1 MPEKP
6 SDMPPVTAALVIIG
20 NEVLSGRTQDANLQF
35 LAEGLNTV
43 GIRLREARVIPDDE
57 ERIVEAINE
66 LRAAYDYVFTTG
78 GIGPTH
84 DDITSAAIAKAFGR
98 AQGRNAEAEAVLRE
112 HYRPDEVTEA
122 RLTMAD
128 MPEGVSLIDNPV
140 SRAPGFRIENVFVLP
155 GVPRIMQAMFDG
167 FKHDLAGGDPV
178 ISRTITVFLPE
189 GVMAEPL
196 GRLQNRHPDA
206 EIGSYPFV
214 RQGKF
219 GTSLVI
225 RSTDAAVIN
234 RVAEE
239 LRRIILDKGGEPME
253 D

>member
-1 MPEKP
+1 MSEKLT
-6 SDMPPVTAALVIIG
+6 VTAALVIIG
-20 NEVLSGRTQDANLQF
+20 NEVLSGRTQDANVRF
-35 LAEGLNTV
+35 LAVGLNRV
-43 GIRLREARVIPDDE
+43 GVRLMEARVIADAE
-57 ERIVEAINE
+57 NEIVEAINA
-66 LRAAYDYVFTTG
+66 LRAKFDYVFTTG

-84 DDITSAAIAKAFGR
+84 DDITSAAVAKALGR
-98 AQGRNAEAEAVLRE
+98 EFGRNAEAEAVLRG
-112 HYRPDEVTEA
+112 HYRPEEITEA
-122 RLTMAD
+122 RLRMAD
-128 MPEGVSLIDNPV
+128 MPEGAELIDNPV

-155 GVPRIMQAMFDG
+155 GVPSIMQAMFDG
-167 FKHDLAGGDPV
+167 FKQDLAGGDPV

-196 GRLQNRHPDA
+196 GRLQNSHPDS

-225 RSTDAAVIN
+225 RSTDAAVVD
-234 RVAEE
+234 RVAKE
-239 LRRIILDKGGEPME
+239 LRRIIFDKGGEPME

>member
-1 MPEKP
+1 MSEKP
-6 SDMPPVTAALVIIG
+6 TVTAALVIIG
-20 NEVLSGRTQDANLQF
+20 NEVLSGRTQDANVRF
-35 LAEGLNTV
+35 LAVGLNRV
-43 GIRLREARVIPDDE
+43 GVRLMEARVIADAE
-57 ERIVEAINE
+57 NEIAEAINA
-66 LRAAYDYVFTTG
+66 LRAKFDYVFTTG

-84 DDITSAAIAKAFGR
+84 DDITSAAVAKALGLEF
-98 AQGRNAEAEAVLRE
+98 GRNAEAEAVLRG
-112 HYRPDEVTEA
+112 HYRPEEITEA
-122 RLTMAD
+122 RLRMAD
-128 MPEGVSLIDNPV
+128 MPEGAELIDNPV
-140 SRAPGFRIENVFVLP
+140 SRAPGFRIENVIVMP
-155 GVPRIMQAMFDG
+155 GVPSIMQAMFDG
-167 FKHDLAGGDPV
+167 FKHDLMGGDPV
-178 ISRTITVFLPE
+178 ISRTIPVFLPE

-219 GTSLVI
+219 GTNLVI